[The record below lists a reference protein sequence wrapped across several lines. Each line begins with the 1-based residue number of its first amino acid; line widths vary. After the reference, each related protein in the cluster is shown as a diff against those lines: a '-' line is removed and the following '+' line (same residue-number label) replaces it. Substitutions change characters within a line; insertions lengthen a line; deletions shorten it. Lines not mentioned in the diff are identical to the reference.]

1 MTELVQEMLAWI
13 GANPHWAYLII
24 FLVAMTESLALVGM
38 LVPGAVMMVGAGP
51 PIAAGVLGFWPVMAW
66 AVGGAIVGD
75 GLSYWLGHHYRE
87 RLRQIWPF
95 TRYPDSLSRGER
107 FFQQYGGKSVAFG
120 RFVGP
125 VRAVIPVV
133 AGMMGM
139 DPKRFLAAN
148 VLSAVAWA
156 PAYIVPGIVLGASLE
171 LAAEA
176 TARLGILVLALI
188 LMLWLVFWGVHRLF
202 LLYSPRAGRW
212 VQGLLIWADVHPRL
226 GEIARAL
233 ADPHHPD
240 ARALTSLA
248 GLLLLGALAFALMMG
263 LAIAEAPDLRLNQM
277 ILNLA
282 LSLHTPGANH
292 FMAAASRWGDLAVT
306 LPLGLAVLIW
316 FLARGQR
323 RQTGYW
329 IAALAFGLVAAPL
342 LQWLLQVPRP
352 DIGLE
357 GLSPWSFPSS
367 HILRAT
373 VIYGFLAVCLA
384 GAGTMPQAWRWL
396 PYALAAML
404 ATTVAIARLYL
415 GALWLTDVIGGLALG
430 IAWVA
435 ALGLSFRR
443 HTRPAPSWHGL
454 AALAGAALVLAYG
467 GASLSSHTSDLAL
480 YQPKQELI
488 TLPEAQWRTQD
499 WQELPQWREDIRG
512 TNGEPMN
519 LQYAGDPQVLT
530 QILMAQGWQ
539 ATETLSFGNSLRLLS
554 PSLSLMELPL
564 IPHVHDGHYED
575 LGLVKPEGEDRR
587 LVLRLWATPYLIDGR
602 KPLWIGNVTSQQ
614 KRLIL
619 NLLAM
624 PATEKDTATAL
635 STAVP
640 DFAILNPERPA
651 VDGPWLLAG
660 RETGGTQ

>member
-13 GANPHWAYLII
+13 AANPHWAYLII
-24 FLVAMTESLALVGM
+24 FLVAMTESLALIGM

-51 PIAAGVLGFWPVMAW
+51 PIAAGVLSFWPVMAW

-87 RLRQIWPF
+87 RLRLIWPF
-95 TRYPDSLSRGER
+95 SRYPDSLSRGER
-107 FFQQYGGKSVAFG
+107 FFEQYGGKSVAFG

-156 PAYIVPGIVLGASLE
+156 PAYILPGIVLGASLE

-176 TARLGILVLALI
+176 TARLGILALALI
-188 LMLWLVFWGVHRLF
+188 LTLWFIFWGVRRLF
-202 LLYSPRAGRW
+202 IFYSPRAGRW
-212 VQGLLIWADVHPRL
+212 VQALLNWADVHPRL

-240 ARALTSLA
+240 ARALASLA
-248 GLLLLGALAFALMMG
+248 GLLLMGALAFAFMMG

-277 ILNLA
+277 VLNLA

-292 FMAAASRWGDLAVT
+292 LMAAASRLGDLTVI
-306 LPLGLAVLIW
+306 LPLGAAVLIW
-316 FLARGQR
+316 LLAQGHR
-323 RQTGYW
+323 RQAGYW
-329 IAALAFGLVAAPL
+329 IAALAFGLLAAPL
-342 LQWLLQVPRP
+342 LKWLLQVPRP
-352 DIGLE
+352 VIGLE

-367 HILRAT
+367 HMLRVT
-373 VIYGFLAVCLA
+373 VTYGFLAVCLA
-384 GAGTMPQAWRWL
+384 GAGAMPQAWRWL

-404 ATTVAIARLYL
+404 ATAVGIARLYL
-415 GALWLTDVIGGLALG
+415 GAHWLTDVLGGLALG
-430 IAWVA
+430 LAWVA

-454 AALAGAALVLAYG
+454 AALSSAALILAYG
-467 GASLSSHTSDLAL
+467 VASLSFHASDLAL
-480 YQPKQELI
+480 YQPKREIIALS
-488 TLPEAQWRTQD
+488 EAQWRAQD
-499 WQELPQWREDIRG
+499 WLELPQWREDIRG

-530 QILMAQGWQ
+530 RALVAQGWQ
-539 ATETLSFGNSLRLLS
+539 AAETLSFENSLRLLS
-554 PSLSLMELPL
+554 PSLPLMELPL

-587 LVLRLWATPYLIDGR
+587 LVLRLWATPYLIDDR
-602 KPLWIGNVTSQQ
+602 HPLWIGNVTSQQ

-635 STAVP
+635 RAATP
-640 DFAILNPERPA
+640 DFATLNPERPA
-651 VDGPWLLAG
+651 GDGPWLLEG
-660 RETGGTQ
+660 MD